1 MKKHTY
7 VKCQGCAWQLENFP
21 DRDWKANPCSRCQ
34 NTRQVINPA
43 EILCNLCGEC
53 MCPLGTM
60 NEQYPHGLH
69 EAKVTGG
76 YDSYHLFDLT
86 TYKFSFCER
95 CLRRLFND
103 CKIKPELFDTNIDG
117 DLTNEESWERDQEAY
132 EYRVWKDQGGHHQA
146 YLNKKCNFVKDCPN
160 EAAYTQLI
168 SGEFSENCSCEKHKD
183 LWGYSNSQ
191 LTKFIPNTLKPFL

>member
-7 VKCQGCAWQLENFP
+7 VKCQSCTWQLENFP
-21 DRDWKANPCSRCQ
+21 DRDWKAKPCPKCQ
-34 NTRQVINPA
+34 NTRQVIDPK

-86 TYKFSFCER
+86 TYKFSFCEK
-95 CLRRLFND
+95 CLKDLFVS
-103 CKIKPELFDTNIDG
+103 CKIKPDVFDTNIDG
-117 DLTNEESWERDQEAY
+117 ELTSQESWERDQEAY
-132 EYRVWKDQGGHHQA
+132 EYRVWRDQGGHHQA
-146 YLNKKCNFVKDCPN
+146 YVNRKCNFVKDCPN
-160 EAAYTQLI
+160 EAVYTQLI
-168 SGEFSENCSCEKHKD
+168 SGDFSENCSCEDHKD

-191 LTKFIPNTLKPFL
+191 LTKFISNTLKPFL